1 MIRPL
6 RLVLYSFF
14 LLSFSLLAQSQSLPI
29 FRAGTD
35 VVAVPVTVTD
45 RAGRFVSGL
54 AADQFELTDAGERRA
69 ITQFT
74 TERVPVSLG
83 ILLDISGSM
92 ATDPKARAADDARWA
107 DTRRALDLLVQR
119 LDPRDEVFFAA
130 FADKVWLA
138 VPWTRD
144 HQQVPRAFNTLKPN
158 GYTAMFDA
166 VKLIAPAF
174 QRAEQSRKVLLVI
187 TDGRDSL
194 VPRLRGNPPPV
205 SRPSSRA
212 EQVQIEV
219 YTRQK
224 ALRDLAIGAA
234 QRAVTNSGAAVYAIG
249 MGTGKGAY
257 VDLENLELLTANSG
271 GYVEDITDP
280 AEISAAVARVF
291 DELESQYVLAFEPAH
306 ADGKYHEISVT
317 HKNRDLHVR
326 ARAGYTAGGNRKQ
339 KAESTKEESR
349 VAILTFRSSFFRF
362 SFHCLCLA
370 FTGKVTHRENPCT

>member
-1 MIRPL
+1 M
-6 RLVLYSFF
+6 RLSAHTKLHVAILYSFF
-14 LLSFSLLAQSQSLPI
+14 VLPFSLLAQSLPV
-29 FRAGTD
+29 FRAATD

-54 AADQFELTDAGERRA
+54 TADQFELTDAGERRA
-69 ITQFT
+69 ITQFA

-107 DTRRALDLLVQR
+107 DTRRALELLVQR
-119 LDPRDEVFFAA
+119 LDPRDEVLFAA

-144 HQQVPRAFNTLKPN
+144 HDQVPRAFNTLKPN

-166 VKLIAPAF
+166 VKLIAPSF
-174 QRAEQSRKVLLVI
+174 QRAAYGRKVLLVI

-194 VPRLRGNPPPV
+194 VPRLRGKPLPA
-205 SRPSSRA
+205 SRPNSRE
-212 EQVQIEV
+212 EQVQIEI

-224 ALRDLAIGAA
+224 ALRDVAIGGA
-234 QRAVTNSGAAVYAIG
+234 QRAVTGSGAAVYAIG

-257 VDLENLELLTANSG
+257 VDQENLELLTANTG
-271 GYVEDITDP
+271 GYVEDINDP

-291 DELESQYVLAFEPAH
+291 DELQSQYVLAFESART
-306 ADGKYHEISVT
+306 DGKYHEISVT
-317 HKNRDLHVR
+317 HRNHDLHVR
-326 ARAGYTAGGNRKQ
+326 ARAGYTAAGIK
-339 KAESTKEESR
+339 K
-349 VAILTFRSSFFRF
+349 
-362 SFHCLCLA
+362 
-370 FTGKVTHRENPCT
+370 

>member
-1 MIRPL
+1 MSGAAAARVVAA
-6 RLVLYSFF
+6 VLYSFF
-14 LLSFSLLAQSQSLPI
+14 VLPFSFFALPFSLIAQSLPV
-29 FRAGTD
+29 FRATTD

-45 RAGRFVSGL
+45 SAGRFVSGL

-107 DTRRALDLLVQR
+107 DTRRALELLVQR

-144 HQQVPRAFNTLKPN
+144 HQKVPSAFNTLKPN

-166 VKLIAPAF
+166 VRLIAPAF
-174 QRAEQSRKVLLVI
+174 QRAQQGRKVLLVI
-187 TDGRDSL
+187 TDGLDSL
-194 VPRLRGNPPPV
+194 VPRLRGSPPPV
-205 SRPSSRA
+205 SRPASRA
-212 EQVQIEV
+212 EQVQNEI
-219 YTRQK
+219 YFRQK
-224 ALRDLAIGAA
+224 TLRDAAIGAT
-234 QRAVTNSGAAVYAIG
+234 QRAVTGSGAAVYAIG

-257 VDLENLELLTANSG
+257 VDLENLELLTADSG
-271 GYVEDITDP
+271 GYVEDISDP

-291 DELESQYVLAFEPAH
+291 DELQSQYVLAFEPAR

-326 ARAGYTAGGNRKQ
+326 ARAGYTAAGRV
-339 KAESTKEESR
+339 ESK
-349 VAILTFRSSFFRF
+349 
-362 SFHCLCLA
+362 
-370 FTGKVTHRENPCT
+370 K

>member
-1 MIRPL
+1 MFNDAAT
-6 RLVLYSFF
+6 RLVAAALFSF
-14 LLSFSLLAQSQSLPI
+14 LVLPFSLIAQSLPV
-29 FRAGTD
+29 FRATTD

-45 RAGRFVSGL
+45 SAGRFVSGL
-54 AADQFELTDAGERRA
+54 AADQFELTDTGERRA

-107 DTRRALDLLVQR
+107 DTRRALELLVQR

-144 HQQVPRAFNTLKPN
+144 HQRVPSAFNTLKPN

-166 VKLIAPAF
+166 VRLIAPAF
-174 QRAEQSRKVLLVI
+174 QRAQQGRKVLLVI
-187 TDGRDSL
+187 TDGLDSL
-194 VPRLRGNPPPV
+194 VPRLRGSPPPV
-205 SRPSSRA
+205 SRPVSRA
-212 EQVQIEV
+212 EQVQSEI
-219 YTRQK
+219 YFRQK
-224 ALRDLAIGAA
+224 TLRDAAIGAT
-234 QRAVTNSGAAVYAIG
+234 QRAVTDSGAAVYAIG

-257 VDLENLELLTANSG
+257 VDLENLELLTADSG
-271 GYVEDITDP
+271 GYVEDISDP

-291 DELESQYVLAFEPAH
+291 DELQSQYVLAFEPAR

-326 ARAGYTAGGNRKQ
+326 ARAGYTAAGKIENRK
-339 KAESTKEESR
+339 
-349 VAILTFRSSFFRF
+349 
-362 SFHCLCLA
+362 
-370 FTGKVTHRENPCT
+370 